1 MSDQEEIETKRFA
14 RRSIEVKGLVHYDEG
29 LPENAIHALSEYGV
43 HWNLH
48 GNVRLETTQLTRKT
62 IYVAGDELPGGLTST
77 EKQWVLD
84 LAEKNGLDVGVV
96 EEEVE
101 VLPDVPYI
109 KSPILIHYPRKD
121 EWVKNFEIEVHSDK
135 FYVPTATIDLSRN
148 GHTLYIVIEGDCKNA
163 VSNPVVDRWV
173 QENIKLIRDA
183 LAHAG
188 FTEKSIEID
197 CEVIM
202 GAEREAKCDPEFMR
216 NLIQTDE
223 QEEE

>member
-1 MSDQEEIETKRFA
+1 MSDIQLGNMFWREVVADRDKVIEELKARIIDLESQIGIVLEIMFDSQIAEYQHLFESKVNISDSDSVKQTEERDKMSDQEEIETKRFA

-62 IYVAGDELPGGLTST
+62 IYVAGDELPSGLTSK

-109 KSPILIHYPRKD
+109 KAPILIITHAK
-121 EWVKNFEIEVHSDK
+121 
-135 FYVPTATIDLSRN
+135 TN
-148 GHTLYIVIEGDCKNA
+148 G
-163 VSNPVVDRWV
+163 
-173 QENIKLIRDA
+173 
-183 LAHAG
+183 
-188 FTEKSIEID
+188 
-197 CEVIM
+197 
-202 GAEREAKCDPEFMR
+202 
-216 NLIQTDE
+216 
-223 QEEE
+223 